1 MTFVAHPRFAPFEEL
16 FDAFAADG
24 FEIVFVGGCVR
35 DLVMEKDEIGDID
48 LATSAPPSE
57 TKRVLKASG
66 FRAIPLGEKFGTIT
80 TMVGDVTVEITTYR
94 VGELYEH
101 GSRHPVVRFGT
112 DLKEDLVRRDL
123 SINAMAMHRDGT
135 IVDPFD
141 GQRAIRERTLEVPG
155 GGYEETISILR
166 DDPLRL
172 LRTARF
178 AARFDFPP
186 TDDTTRAA
194 RESAAELE
202 HISRERW
209 KVELDKLLVAAHA
222 TRGLSWLQETGA
234 FRVVLPELT
243 ALDAADVEALGAH
256 VADAPADA
264 LTRWAVLAWRALLGR
279 EAFDP
284 DAAAV
289 QLSAPYGERA
299 AALADA
305 LADRFKWSNKE
316 RKVLKR
322 LLASPFSPG
331 VLGETPTTPTLRR
344 WYDAARDDVFRQL
357 DVAAALWPALHEAVS
372 ARRAE
377 LRALLEREDPVPRL
391 PSGLGNRLR
400 AEVGLTG
407 PAIGEAMALLR
418 EEILE
423 GRVDNGADAET
434 YLAHARRVLAKG

>member
-172 LRTARF
+172 LRTAR
-178 AARFDFPP
+178 
-186 TDDTTRAA
+186 
-194 RESAAELE
+194 L
-202 HISRERW
+202 
-209 KVELDKLLVAAHA
+209 
-222 TRGLSWLQETGA
+222 
-234 FRVVLPELT
+234 
-243 ALDAADVEALGAH
+243 
-256 VADAPADA
+256 
-264 LTRWAVLAWRALLGR
+264 
-279 EAFDP
+279 
-284 DAAAV
+284 
-289 QLSAPYGERA
+289 
-299 AALADA
+299 
-305 LADRFKWSNKE
+305 
-316 RKVLKR
+316 R
-322 LLASPFSPG
+322 LLFG
-331 VLGETPTTPTLRR
+331 K
-344 WYDAARDDVFRQL
+344 
-357 DVAAALWPALHEAVS
+357 
-372 ARRAE
+372 
-377 LRALLEREDPVPRL
+377 
-391 PSGLGNRLR
+391 
-400 AEVGLTG
+400 TG
-407 PAIGEAMALLR
+407 W
-418 EEILE
+418 
-423 GRVDNGADAET
+423 
-434 YLAHARRVLAKG
+434 